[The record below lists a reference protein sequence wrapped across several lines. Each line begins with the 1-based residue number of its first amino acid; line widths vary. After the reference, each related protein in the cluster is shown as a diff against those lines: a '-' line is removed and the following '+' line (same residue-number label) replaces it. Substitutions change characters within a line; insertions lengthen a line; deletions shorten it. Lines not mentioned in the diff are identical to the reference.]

1 MPKEGVQTISEDQ
14 IERIFYMIRS
24 SDEIDSKTGKK
35 LEEIIVELKNEY
47 ARSMNKLIF
56 DKYMNESVSIHQK
69 LTLPNVN

>member
-69 LTLPNVN
+69 LTLPNIN

>member
-1 MPKEGVQTISEDQ
+1 MPKKGVQTISEDQ

-35 LEEIIVELKNEY
+35 LEEIIIELKNEY

-56 DKYMNESVSIHQK
+56 DK
-69 LTLPNVN
+69 